1 MLTYVMSVDL
11 AVIGSGVSGL
21 SVAAHAID
29 KGMKVCIIE
38 ANPIKYNATIRSAG
52 IATVQMEDTLDIR
65 LAKRGIEIIEMW
77 GRRYGLSSIKRTG
90 LLTIDGIDEL
100 KEYSSILNECNV
112 RNTIYTSK
120 EVMDWGWLNT
130 NINEAVEEAYLY
142 TYIDISMDP
151 LEFFP
156 SFAKELM
163 NKGVIVLNGYG
174 KVNINDNDKEA
185 SVLVKNVGSSDI
197 THVKSNAVVLCAGAW
212 LSKDMLTNHHDEHGS
227 SILDAIRRNIHT
239 YIVPLVFIRY
249 REERVQIYD
258 YNIIPFDDEIT
269 GTYWITRGKDM
280 LVGGD
285 YTAWRIDDIRIYE
298 STYSTESITIDKE
311 RGYIEHVTD
320 ALSRRVRDIKLEYSK
335 IHYGPINI
343 TSDSRPVVGAIPY
356 FKNLY
361 ILDGLR
367 GYGLARAPALA
378 EMLVNSIVDN
388 NNNKYIISDI
398 NVSRFLQNKSV
409 NK

>member
-1 MLTYVMSVDL
+1 MNVDI

-21 SVAAHAID
+21 SVAAHAVD

-38 ANPIKYNATIRSAG
+38 ANPLALEYNATSRSAG

-65 LAKRGIEIIEMW
+65 LAKRGIEIIEVW
-77 GRRYGLSSIKRTG
+77 SRRYGLSSIKRTG
-90 LLTIDGIDEL
+90 LLTIDGVDEL
-100 KEYSSILNECNV
+100 REYSSILNECNV

-120 EVMDWGWLNT
+120 EVTEWGWLNT
-130 NINEAVEEAYLY
+130 NINEAIEEAYLY
-142 TYIDISMDP
+142 TYMDISMNP
-151 LEFFP
+151 PEFFS

-163 NKGVIVLNGYG
+163 NRGVIVLNGYG
-174 KVNINDNDKEA
+174 KVKINDDKEA
-185 SVLVKNVGSSDI
+185 SVLVKNINSSDI
-197 THVKSNAVVLCAGAW
+197 THVKSNAIVLCAGAW
-212 LSKDMLTNHHDEHGS
+212 LSKDTLTAHHDEHGN
-227 SILDAIRRNIHT
+227 SILDAIRRNIQT

-249 REERVQIYD
+249 GEDRAKIHES
-258 YNIIPFDDEIT
+258 IIPFDDEIT

-285 YTAWRIDDIRIYE
+285 YTAWRVDDVGVYD
-298 STYSTESITIDKE
+298 SKYSTTSLTID
-311 RGYIEHVTD
+311 RGYVEHVID
-320 ALSRRVRDIKLEYSK
+320 ALSRRVRGIRLEYSK

-343 TSDSRPVVGAIPY
+343 TSDSRPIVGAIPY

-378 EMLVNSIVDN
+378 EMLVNSID
-388 NNNKYIISDI
+388 NNNKYIISEI
-398 NVSRFLQNKSV
+398 SVSRFLDN
-409 NK
+409 

>member
-1 MLTYVMSVDL
+1 MNVDI

-21 SVAAHAID
+21 SVAAHAVD

-38 ANPIKYNATIRSAG
+38 ANPLALEYNATSRSAG

-65 LAKRGIEIIEMW
+65 LAKRGIEIIEVW
-77 GRRYGLSSIKRTG
+77 SRRYGLSSIKRTG
-90 LLTIDGIDEL
+90 LLTIDGVDEL
-100 KEYSSILNECNV
+100 REYSSILNECNV

-120 EVMDWGWLNT
+120 EVTEWGWLNT
-130 NINEAVEEAYLY
+130 NINEAIEEAYLY
-142 TYIDISMDP
+142 TYMDISMNP
-151 LEFFP
+151 PEFFS

-163 NKGVIVLNGYG
+163 NRGVIVLNGYG
-174 KVNINDNDKEA
+174 KVKINDDKEA
-185 SVLVKNVGSSDI
+185 SVLVKDISSSDI
-197 THVKSNAVVLCAGAW
+197 THVKSNVVVLCAGAW
-212 LSKDMLTNHHDEHGS
+212 LSKDTLTDHHDEHGN
-227 SILDAIRRNIHT
+227 SILDAIRRNIQT

-249 REERVQIYD
+249 GEDRAKIHES
-258 YNIIPFDDEIT
+258 IIPFDDEIT

-285 YTAWRIDDIRIYE
+285 YTAWRVDDVGVYD
-298 STYSTESITIDKE
+298 SKYSTTSLTID
-311 RGYIEHVTD
+311 RGYVEHVID
-320 ALSRRVRDIKLEYSK
+320 ALSRRVRGIRLEYSK

-343 TSDSRPVVGAIPY
+343 TSDSRPIVGAIPY

-378 EMLVNSIVDN
+378 EMLVNSID
-388 NNNKYIISDI
+388 NNNKYIISEI
-398 NVSRFLQNKSV
+398 SVSRFLDN
-409 NK
+409 

>member
-1 MLTYVMSVDL
+1 MNVDI

-21 SVAAHAID
+21 SVAAYAVD

-38 ANPIKYNATIRSAG
+38 ANPLALEYNATSRSAG

-65 LAKRGIEIIEMW
+65 LAKRGIEILEVW
-77 GRRYGLSSIKRTG
+77 SRRYGLSSIKRTG
-90 LLTIDGIDEL
+90 LLTIDGVDEL
-100 KEYSSILNECNV
+100 REYSNILNECNV

-120 EVMDWGWLNT
+120 EVTEWGWLNT
-130 NINEAVEEAYLY
+130 NINEGIEEAYLY
-142 TYIDISMDP
+142 TYMDISIDP
-151 LEFFP
+151 PEFFS

-163 NKGVIVLNGYG
+163 NRGVIVLNGYG
-174 KVNINDNDKEA
+174 KVKINDDKEA
-185 SVLVKNVGSSDI
+185 SVLVKNISSSDI
-197 THVKSNAVVLCAGAW
+197 THVKGNAVVVCAGAW
-212 LSKDMLTNHHDEHGS
+212 LSKDILTDHHDEHGN
-227 SILDAIRRNIHT
+227 SILDVIRRGIHT

-249 REERVQIYD
+249 EGRAKTHES
-258 YNIIPFDDEIT
+258 IIPFDDEIT
-269 GTYWITRGKDM
+269 GTYWITRGNDM

-285 YTAWRIDDIRIYE
+285 YTAWKIDDVGIYD
-298 STYSTESITIDKE
+298 SKYSTGSITID
-311 RGYIEHVTD
+311 RDYVEHVIY
-320 ALSRRVRDIKLEYSK
+320 ALSRRVRDIRLEYSK

-378 EMLVNSIVDN
+378 EMLVNNID
-388 NNNKYIISDI
+388 NNKYIISEI
-398 NVSRFLQNKSV
+398 SISRFLE
-409 NK
+409 

>member
-1 MLTYVMSVDL
+1 MNVDI

-21 SVAAHAID
+21 SVAAHAVD

-38 ANPIKYNATIRSAG
+38 ANPSALEYNATSRSAG

-65 LAKRGIEIIEMW
+65 LAKRGIEIIEVW
-77 GRRYGLSSIKRTG
+77 SRRYGLSSIKRTG
-90 LLTIDGIDEL
+90 LLTIDGVDEL
-100 KEYSSILNECNV
+100 REYSSILNECNV
-112 RNTIYTSK
+112 RNIIYTSK
-120 EVMDWGWLNT
+120 EVTEWGWLNT

-142 TYIDISMDP
+142 TYMDISIDP
-151 LEFFP
+151 PEFFS
-156 SFAKELM
+156 SFVKELM
-163 NKGVIVLNGYG
+163 NRGVIVLNGYG
-174 KVNINDNDKEA
+174 KVKINDDKEA
-185 SVLVKNVGSSDI
+185 SVLVKNINSSDI

-212 LSKDMLTNHHDEHGS
+212 LSKDILTGHHDEHGK
-227 SILDAIRRNIHT
+227 SILDAIRRDIHT

-249 REERVQIYD
+249 EEGRAKI
-258 YNIIPFDDEIT
+258 NESIIPFDDEIT

-285 YTAWRIDDIRIYE
+285 YTAWRIDDIGVYD
-298 STYSTESITIDKE
+298 SKYSTTSITID
-311 RGYIEHVTD
+311 RGYVEHVID
-320 ALSRRVRDIKLEYSK
+320 ALSRRVRDIRLEYRK

-343 TSDSRPVVGAIPY
+343 TSDSRPIVGAIPH

-378 EMLVNSIVDN
+378 EILVNSIDN
-388 NNNKYIISDI
+388 NRYVISEI
-398 NVSRFLQNKSV
+398 SVSRFLDN
-409 NK
+409 